1 MGEARGNGFDPKIM
15 RQVIKIRKMDGEERN
30 EQEEILHVYFH
41 AFGMSPD
48 NPEID
53 QG

>member
-1 MGEARGNGFDPKIM
+1 M

-30 EQEEILHVYFH
+30 KQEEILRVCLH
-41 AFGMSPD
+41 ALGVSPD
-48 NPEID
+48 NPEGD